1 MLDPSNRNFASLL
14 WKCAAERPT
23 HVGLVERDAATTYAQ
38 LRARAAGVAVR
49 LVGISAQRGDRV
61 AIFLERGA
69 EEAAAYFGTLATG
82 AVVIAMA
89 DTLRPR
95 QMEHVLRHSGARVL
109 LTNRDMLSR
118 LPRAPEGPGTQIL
131 LLDDLGEGGDF
142 GDPVSVLGRD
152 PAQIIYTS
160 GSTGLPKG
168 VTLCH
173 DNLSTVT
180 RIVIGY
186 LGLTP
191 DDRIASLMPFSY
203 VYGLSQLFCSV
214 GTGSTLVVER
224 SPLERSIVETL
235 RKQRVTV
242 LACVPPL
249 WLRLL
254 DTPSFRDDALPDLRI
269 LTNAG
274 GRLPPAAVVH
284 LRQAQPHARLFLM
297 YGMTETLRGTYL
309 DPKDVDRHPD
319 SMGKSIPE
327 SEIMVLREDGTPCGP
342 DEVGELVQRG
352 PTVALGYWN
361 DPEATARVFRPNPLR
376 PPGTPDAER
385 VVYSGDM
392 VRRDA
397 EGFLYHHGRADRIF
411 KTLGYRVSPDEITDV
426 LYASGK
432 VREAIIVPEQDD
444 ARGTQIVAHVSLMNR
459 AALDQ
464 LIAFCKLEL
473 PRHMQPVRYQARDGL
488 TKHRDAIVEG
498 RFKKGRWSM
507 GLPTDWSARHWPR
520 RSPVWSRSRGGSCRW

>member
-1 MLDPSNRNFASLL
+1 MSDALSPNFASLL
-14 WKCAAERPT
+14 WRRAAERPG
-23 HVGLVERDAATTYAQ
+23 HAAIAERDTVTTYAQ
-38 LRARAAGVAVR
+38 LKARAGAVAARLAAASVR
-49 LVGISAQRGDRV
+49 PGDRV
-61 AIFLERGA
+61 AIFLERGP
-69 EEAAAYFGTLATG
+69 EEAAVYFGTLAAG

-95 QMEHVLRHSGARVL
+95 QMEHVLHHSGARAL
-109 LTNRDMLSR
+109 LTTRDMLSR
-118 LPRAPEGPGTQIL
+118 LPRTPEGPGTQTL
-131 LLDDLGEGGDF
+131 LLDGLVDGEQLDT
-142 GDPVSVLGRD
+142 PVPRVGRD
-152 PAQIIYTS
+152 VAQIIYTS

-173 DNLSTVT
+173 DNISTVT
-180 RIVIGY
+180 RIVVSY
-186 LGLTP
+186 LELKP
-191 DDRIASLMPFSY
+191 EDRIASLMPFSY
-203 VYGLSQLFCSV
+203 VYGLNQLFCVV
-214 GTGSTLVVER
+214 GIGATLVVER
-224 SPLERSIVETL
+224 SPLERSIVDTL

-254 DTPSFRDDALPDLRI
+254 DTPSFRDQPLPDLRI
-269 LTNAG
+269 VTNAG
-274 GRLPPAAVVH
+274 GRLPPSTVQR

-309 DPKDVDRHPD
+309 DPTDVDRHPD
-319 SMGKSIPE
+319 SMGKAIPE

-361 DPEATARVFRPNPLR
+361 DPEAPAKVFRPNPLR

-385 VVYSGDM
+385 VVFSGDM

-397 EGFLYHHGRADRIF
+397 EGFLYHHGRADRMF

-426 LYASGK
+426 LYASGR

-444 ARGTQIVAHVSLMNR
+444 VRGTKIVAHVSLLNGSS
-459 AALDQ
+459 LDQ
-464 LIAFCKLEL
+464 LVAFCKLEL
-473 PRHMQPVRYQARDGL
+473 PRHMQPVRYQVWPELPRNPNGKHDMAALTAR
-488 TKHRDAIVEG
+488 
-498 RFKKGRWSM
+498 
-507 GLPTDWSARHWPR
+507 
-520 RSPVWSRSRGGSCRW
+520 